1 MPRPYKAHHSP
12 PSIYITTPNSSTF
25 PHCSSSD
32 FNSHASSP
40 VRHPSSCCSS
50 GFGPGGSS
58 SPSSSAAAARAA
70 SWRSNASELRD
81 VTRDFSAARATS
93 TDAKTKS
100 YTEKEV
106 ARFEAMARNA
116 ELMASMAM
124 RSAAAAASN
133 KAATAKKKECQKFGV
148 KLV

>member
-1 MPRPYKAHHSP
+1 MPRLHKAHGSAP
-12 PSIYITTPNSSTF
+12 YIYITSPDSSNSSISASASDFT
-25 PHCSSSD
+25 PGSNSPTSSDSSS
-32 FNSHASSP
+32 SS
-40 VRHPSSCCSS
+40 
-50 GFGPGGSS
+50 
-58 SPSSSAAAARAA
+58 SSSAAAAA
-70 SWRSNASELRD
+70 WRSNASELRD

-124 RSAAAAASN
+124 AASAA
-133 KAATAKKKECQKFGV
+133 KRRDGV
-148 KLV
+148 SSKCA

>member
-1 MPRPYKAHHSP
+1 MPRAYKAHRSP

-25 PHCSSSD
+25 PCSISDSNSKSSSSS
-32 FNSHASSP
+32 NS
-40 VRHPSSCCSS
+40 CS
-50 GFGPGGSS
+50 GSS
-58 SPSSSAAAARAA
+58 SRSSSAATLAA

-124 RSAAAAASN
+124 AAA
-133 KAATAKKKECQKFGV
+133 KGRK
-148 KLV
+148 

>member
-1 MPRPYKAHHSP
+1 MSAHRSP
-12 PSIYITTPNSSTF
+12 PSIYVTTPNKSTF
-25 PHCSSSD
+25 PFNEYTTSASSS
-32 FNSHASSP
+32 NSKP
-40 VRHPSSCCSS
+40 M
-50 GFGPGGSS
+50 
-58 SPSSSAAAARAA
+58 SPSSTAAALAA
-70 SWRSNASELRD
+70 SWRTNASELRD

-124 RSAAAAASN
+124 DAAKNKNKN
-133 KAATAKKKECQKFGV
+133 KASKTRDGEKKKKEKKEYQELKV
-148 KLV
+148 RLV

>member
-1 MPRPYKAHHSP
+1 MPRLYKAHGSAP
-12 PSIYITTPNSSTF
+12 YIYITSPDSSNSSI
-25 PHCSSSD
+25 SASASD
-32 FNSHASSP
+32 FNPGSNSLTSSD
-40 VRHPSSCCSS
+40 SSYLSP
-50 GFGPGGSS
+50 GFTFGSS
-58 SPSSSAAAARAA
+58 SLSSSAAEA
-70 SWRSNASELRD
+70 WRSNASELRD

-124 RSAAAAASN
+124 ATSAA
-133 KAATAKKKECQKFGV
+133 KRRDGV
-148 KLV
+148 SKCA